1 MKNKLHFSN
10 PFKFAAVPAII
21 VTNSYHKCSSAF
33 ICLIAVVISAT
44 LAWQIFSVMAA
55 KHWLLLFTALCSSVV
70 NKGLLLFLISSALP
84 PATFCFWKP
93 WFVVRSLELEPAR
106 PAPSPAS
113 KLVVDEKFMTAM
125 PISFEV
131 LLLFFWCCPHWWWLH
146 LQFSFDRP
154 PHSQWECKS
163 GREAGTVS
171 MALLH
176 WYSLIKG
183 FFSPCCSRVITGHWL
198 AAFRSHPHNSLRTI
212 SALYCSSY
220 IKTFHSFYC

>member
-21 VTNSYHKCSSAF
+21 VTNSYHKCSSPF

-146 LQFSFDRP
+146 LQFSFDCSP
-154 PHSQWECKS
+154 SQRECKS

-176 WYSLIKG
+176 WYSLIKDF
-183 FFSPCCSRVITGHWL
+183 FFSLLL
-198 AAFRSHPHNSLRTI
+198 ASNYRTLI
-212 SALYCSSY
+212 SC
-220 IKTFHSFYC
+220 F